1 MHPDSHM
8 HICTH
13 AGRHTPSTPNRWQVH
28 AGTAHRDTH
37 MLSLDTNLA
46 GELATTWEE
55 RKSKRRWIV
64 RVGIL
69 LGKLGGRDHL
79 QTGREGGGT
88 GEPQFLRRKK

>member
-13 AGRHTPSTPNRWQVH
+13 ASTHMYTCRQAHTIHTPNRWQVH

-46 GELATTWEE
+46 GELATTWKE
-55 RKSKRRWIV
+55 RKSKED
-64 RVGIL
+64 G
-69 LGKLGGRDHL
+69 
-79 QTGREGGGT
+79 
-88 GEPQFLRRKK
+88 